1 MLFSLLKHYLD
12 LCISDTALKVFRSLY
27 CFTTSICHGVEN
39 YFPRLWGTGIS
50 DAIFFFIFSYAS
62 QNLSFLKRNSVNC
75 SSFIISRRALAREG
89 DYEMMPVC
97 ACVRACVRA
106 LVSHADSSKTTT
118 ATDFL

>member
-1 MLFSLLKHYLD
+1 MAYIFKSIAATQFLSNMLFM
-12 LCISDTALKVFRSLY
+12 
-27 CFTTSICHGVEN
+27 
-39 YFPRLWGTGIS
+39 YF
-50 DAIFFFIFSYAS
+50 F
-62 QNLSFLKRNSVNC
+62 
-75 SSFIISRRALAREG
+75 ISRRALAREG

>member
-1 MLFSLLKHYLD
+1 MDATHKVAESLQGDRKSITQELMDKLAQENKLTEKQKAAQSSLRSAFYQNKSNKGVLFFLITTY
-12 LCISDTALKVFRSLY
+12 
-27 CFTTSICHGVEN
+27 FTIN
-39 YFPRLWGTGIS
+39 NKM
-50 DAIFFFIFSYAS
+50 AM
-62 QNLSFLKRNSVNC
+62 
-75 SSFIISRRALAREG
+75 FIISRQALAREG